1 MKLTRVELRLFG
13 ELRCYVKGLKLGEGY
28 LLDVEGNCTIDDL
41 MRNLEIPS
49 EIVKII
55 LVNGRSCDVCYKL
68 KDNDRLALFPPI
80 AGG

>member
-1 MKLTRVELRLFG
+1 LTRVELRLFG
-13 ELRCYVKGLKLGEGY
+13 ELRSYVKDLRLGEAY
-28 LLDVEGNCTIDDL
+28 FIEVEGNYTIDDL
-41 MRNLEIPS
+41 MQNLEIPS

-55 LVNGRSCDVCYKL
+55 LVNGRSCDVSYRL